1 MANLRRTK
9 LKAKR
14 IGCNVS
20 KVDKCT
26 TKEEVEDL
34 INKLTNSHQ
43 STLKEDQ
50 KNELSE

>member
-20 KVDKCT
+20 KVDKCA
-26 TKEEVEDL
+26 TKEEVEAL
-34 INKLTNSHQ
+34 VNQLNKKSGANH
-43 STLKEDQ
+43 DI
-50 KNELSE
+50 SE

>member
-20 KVDKCT
+20 KVDKCA
-26 TKEEVEDL
+26 TKEEVEAL
-34 INKLTNSHQ
+34 VSKLNKKDSQ
-43 STLKEDQ
+43 
-50 KNELSE
+50 NELSE